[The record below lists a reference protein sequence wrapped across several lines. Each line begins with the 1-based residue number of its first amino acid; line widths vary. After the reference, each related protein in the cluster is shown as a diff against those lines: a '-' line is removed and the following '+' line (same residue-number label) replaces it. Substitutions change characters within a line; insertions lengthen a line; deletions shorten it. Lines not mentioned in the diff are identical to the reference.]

1 MNRNNSIT
9 LVSDVETEIQN
20 ECFNNFIP
28 KQDAL
33 LFAQIDPYNLYPI
46 ETFVDSQGNIQIE
59 DIGDAAYKELYL
71 GTKNQFIH
79 KRYEIK
85 NPSIRLDLDQT
96 FATAWNPDNFL
107 MFRNGY
113 LVNSVLYNVI
123 IPTFTS
129 PYTVKCIYSQTKFL
143 KGDKIDLFYIDGYDK
158 FKPIKFNQD
167 IYIKTVKVYCEE
179 SGQTLVKIPYPY
191 ESYPRG
197 DHMFYVF
204 DTQKKTYLSKKVE
217 DYNID
222 TTNEY
227 IVLRDSTILQNVAKD
242 SVTFTFPYCVADFA
256 TELEEDGIGEK
267 SRILFFQSSYEWE
280 PKNPNEVFSIPNGII
295 EFKPK
300 FTRYKLQ
307 KKNFLLFMNSIFLDP
322 NRYEVV
328 DNNHIK
334 LLDPSDI
341 THAEFARFNMFIF
354 NELEGSK
361 VRDFETRTYRLVPI
375 KDGQSV
381 FDLPEGIEPKFT
393 DFLIFER
400 GLFFDMA
407 NKYTWDQINNK
418 IILNDIR
425 QIKQGEEIVVI
436 FYTNVPDRKVKKTIE
451 LVKVKFISTQDGS
464 LKLSSDKYPIKFNK
478 QNLIL
483 FQNGRYL
490 DPIKYE
496 ISDNNVLTF
505 TNPLDKLRKNKA
517 FTGVYLV
524 SHVVHNDDDSALYDG
539 MNDGY
544 PNKLLWFS
552 EMYSRLQR
560 I

>member
-1 MNRNNSIT
+1 MNRANSIT
-9 LVSDVETEIQN
+9 LVADVEQEIQN

-33 LFAQIDPYNLYPI
+33 LFAQIDQYNLYPV
-46 ETFVDSQGNIQIE
+46 ETFVDSEGNIQIE
-59 DIGDAAYKELYL
+59 DVGDAAYKELYL

-79 KRYEIK
+79 KRYKISYS
-85 NPSIRLDLDQT
+85 SIRLDLDKT
-96 FATAWNPDNFL
+96 FATAWNPNNFII
-107 MFRNGY
+107 FRNGY
-113 LVNSVLYNVI
+113 LLNSVLYNII

-129 PYTVKCIYSQTKFL
+129 AYTVKCIYSQTRFL
-143 KGDKIDLFYIDGYDK
+143 KGDLIDVFYIDGYDK

-179 SGQTLVKIPYPY
+179 PGQTLVKIPYPY
-191 ESYPRG
+191 ESYPKG
-197 DHMFYVF
+197 NHMFYVF
-204 DTQKKTYLSKKVE
+204 NTQNKTYLSKKVE

-227 IVLRDSTILQNVAKD
+227 IVLRDSNILQNVAKD

-267 SRILFFQSSYEWE
+267 SGILFTQSSYEWQ
-280 PKNPNEVFSIPNGII
+280 PRTPNEQFSLPNGIL
-295 EFKPK
+295 EFQPK
-300 FTRYKLQ
+300 FTRYKFQ

-322 NRYEVV
+322 NRYEVI

-334 LLDPSDI
+334 LLDASDI
-341 THAEFARFNMFIF
+341 AHAEFARFNMFIF
-354 NELEGSK
+354 NELDGS
-361 VRDFETRTYRLVPI
+361 RFRSFEMQTYRLVPI
-375 KDGQSV
+375 RDGQTE
-381 FDLPEGIEPKFT
+381 FDLPDINPEFT

-400 GLFFDMA
+400 GLFFDVA
-407 NKYTWDQINNK
+407 DKYTWDQINNK
-418 IILNDIR
+418 IILNENR
-425 QIKQGEEIVVI
+425 QIKKGEEIVVI
-436 FYTNVPDRKVKKTIE
+436 FYTNVPDRKIKRTIE
-451 LVKVKFISTQDGS
+451 LVKIKFTTSQEDS
-464 LKLSSDKYPIKFNK
+464 LRLSSDKYPIKFTK

-496 ISDNNVLTF
+496 ISDSNILTF

-524 SHVVHNDDDSALYDG
+524 SHVVRSDDDSELYDG

-544 PNKLLWFS
+544 PDKVLWFS